1 MTQRVIKGRGDEGGG
16 GAGRG
21 ELRKW
26 LLLQVVRCLQAGPT
40 AAATERVYVAKRL
53 LVSFSP
59 PLTAKE
65 EEDVGCLGERLWRG
79 DGVGVLKVK
88 VDQSCPDSL

>member
-59 PLTAKE
+59 LTAKE
-65 EEDVGCLGERLWRG
+65 EEDGGGSGERLVEG
-79 DGVGVLKVK
+79 
-88 VDQSCPDSL
+88 